1 MIELNKYLA
10 LKGIKKRAF
19 HYKVDQKK
27 IFKHKVGNVTFV
39 IDPEINVS
47 DEAKITLTDEAKKE
61 IDALIIEAH
70 SLRTES
76 LRIAKQTLK
85 KTPHNPQITSIVSR
99 IQERL
104 KVWKSKGVALRG
116 YSPQACY
123 KKINDVNLLSR
134 QRRGDLFE
142 VKNNI
147 LSNPESYKKL
157 EALVLE
163 LYDGD
168 GRKEPSI
175 RMICK
180 RIVMKSKA
188 DEKFYELAAI
198 PFSTLYDHAKKIID
212 RLGAKH
218 KHLLENNYSEF
229 NRKRPYVWG
238 AHTADINFME
248 YFTMDDHVME
258 IDGAL
263 EYNTIN
269 GQWEKKKVYLW
280 TVMEAK
286 TLQKLAYMLKPTSFN
301 SDDIKLLM
309 LQAITN
315 AGRPLKAILMDNG
328 LGSSTK
334 CSQFLD
340 RLKINHDPGPA
351 YEPLHKSVHERS
363 WGFIKNEFCA
373 QWPNYI
379 GGGRSEVRH
388 TSKRLSPEECTY
400 TYKEFEKAFDKYMEG
415 FFQTNIRTRT
425 EYNDKEEISI
435 RDNFN
440 RYYMQYDKQMIDPCE
455 LRTSYMECVVKFFGY
470 QSLVWSGKGLFNPS
484 INNSLHP
491 VLCDRSYLCYYNP
504 LDWSAIDMYAM
515 EDILIQ
521 DTGEY
526 YLKGTKVATLYN
538 QYGKSSQEKQK
549 LTSILRKKHTKA
561 TRQLVTATVDLGIA
575 ENFHAFSDEL
585 NEKGQLLDTRKQL
598 ADRVTSDI
606 ESGANTALQVTIPD
620 FKKRGR
626 KAVELDEMEFKDETN
641 QLDEMAKEFDV

>member
-39 IDPEINVS
+39 IDPKINVS

-61 IDALIIEAH
+61 LDALIIEAH

-142 VKNNI
+142 VKNNV
-147 LSNPESYKKL
+147 LSNPDVYKKL
-157 EALVLE
+157 EALVLK
-163 LYDGD
+163 LYDDD

-180 RIVMKSKA
+180 RIVMQAKA
-188 DEKFYELAAI
+188 DEEFYELAAI

-263 EYNTIN
+263 EYNTIT

-280 TVMEAK
+280 TIMEAK
-286 TLQKLAYMLKPTSFN
+286 TLQKLAYKLKPTSFN

-309 LQAITN
+309 LEALTN

-334 CSQFLD
+334 CNQFLD

-388 TSKRLSPEECTY
+388 TSKRLSPEECTF
-400 TYKEFEKAFDKYMEG
+400 TFNEFSKAFDKYMEG

-425 EYNDKEEISI
+425 EYNEKEEISI
-435 RDNFN
+435 RDNFT
-440 RYYMQYDKQMIDPCE
+440 RYYTQTEKQEIE
-455 LRTSYMECVVKFFGY
+455 SSLLRTSYMEYKVKFFGY

-491 VLCDRSYLCYYNP
+491 VLCDRNYLCYYNP

-521 DTGEY
+521 ETGEY
-526 YLKGTKVATLYN
+526 YLKGTLVATLYN

-549 LTSILRKKHTKA
+549 LTSTLRKKHTKA
-561 TRQLVTATVDLGIA
+561 TRQLTAATVDLGIA
-575 ENFHAFSDEL
+575 ENVHAFSDEL

-598 ADRVTSDI
+598 SERVSIDITS
-606 ESGANTALQVTIPD
+606 GVNRALEVTVPD

-626 KAVELDEMEFKDETN
+626 KAVELDEMEFKNETN